1 MTDKPKT
8 LDEIEN
14 KCCKIFDKV
23 YLESEQRHDVNICYY
38 CRSIEDV
45 RAMLMERVKELK
57 RQQEL
62 CPYDKFS
69 RLNAWI
75 INELLRIAGKGD
87 SDV

>member
-1 MTDKPKT
+1 MTSKPKT

-45 RAMLMERVKELK
+45 RAMLMERVKELENTPINK
-57 RQQEL
+57 LHSQGV
-62 CPYDKFS
+62 YDIPTIQK
-69 RLNAWI
+69 
-75 INELLRIAGKGD
+75 ELLRIAGKETGK
-87 SDV
+87 